1 MAIGKNK
8 IDTFNDLKPAWA
20 ALFQDFF
27 RPDSIQVE
35 HYIKTSSQHYIQQC
49 IEMHDQSMEADR
61 YNLGGVAALRKI
73 TTLPGMGPMIP
84 DDALQLMLFQI
95 HGAVSQKAYQGEIET
110 VFDTA
115 RRLMHARPK
124 MAP

>member
-1 MAIGKNK
+1 
-8 IDTFNDLKPAWA
+8 
-20 ALFQDFF
+20 
-27 RPDSIQVE
+27 
-35 HYIKTSSQHYIQQC
+35 
-49 IEMHDQSMEADR
+49 MHDQSMEADR